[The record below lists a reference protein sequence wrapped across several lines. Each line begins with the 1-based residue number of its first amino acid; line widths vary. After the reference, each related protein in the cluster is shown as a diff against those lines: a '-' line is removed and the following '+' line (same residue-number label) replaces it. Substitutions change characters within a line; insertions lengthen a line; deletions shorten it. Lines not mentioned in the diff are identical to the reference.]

1 MIINPDKNVT
11 MCLYDLDFNPGIQS
25 KYALALEGI
34 LSFKNTDKTIK
45 NHLT

>member
-1 MIINPDKNVT
+1 MIIDPYINIT
-11 MCLYDLDFNPGIQS
+11 MYLYDLDFNPGIQP

-34 LSFKNTDKTIK
+34 LSFKSTDKTIK

>member
-1 MIINPDKNVT
+1 MY
-11 MCLYDLDFNPGIQS
+11 LYDLDFNPGIRP
-25 KYALALEGI
+25 KYALVLEGNFYI